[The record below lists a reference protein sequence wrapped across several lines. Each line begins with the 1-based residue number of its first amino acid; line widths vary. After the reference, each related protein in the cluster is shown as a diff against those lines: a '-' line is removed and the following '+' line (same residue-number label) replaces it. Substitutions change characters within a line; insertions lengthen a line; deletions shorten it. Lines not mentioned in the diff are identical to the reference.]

1 MNDHTAENF
10 TGQHILRFGAEKMFA
25 GSFYTRL
32 GYNYLSGGYKAEAWK
47 MIPVNSVQTNTAY
60 KNLRSTNNFTCGVGY
75 RGDTFYADAALLYSH
90 QKADFFPFDDPELE
104 ATSLSRNLLKGM
116 VTVGLRF

>member
-1 MNDHTAENF
+1 MNEHTNAYF
-10 TGQHILRFGAEKMFA
+10 SGHHIVRLGAEKLF

-32 GYNYLSGGYKAEAWK
+32 GYNFQTGGYNPNAYK
-47 MIPVNSVQTNTAY
+47 MIYVDSQYTNTAY
-60 KNLRSTNNFTCGVGY
+60 KNIRSTNNYTCGVGF
-75 RGDTFYADAALLYSH
+75 RGDVFYADAALLYSH
-90 QKADFFPFDDPELE
+90 QTADFYPFDDPELE